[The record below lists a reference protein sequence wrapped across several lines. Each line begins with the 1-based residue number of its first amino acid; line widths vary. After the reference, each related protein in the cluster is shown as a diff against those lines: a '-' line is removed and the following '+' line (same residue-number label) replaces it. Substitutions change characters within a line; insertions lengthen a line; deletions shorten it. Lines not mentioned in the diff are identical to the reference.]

1 MKLIVWLYYWWVV
14 ILFSAS
20 YRSWVVVI
28 FKFYILYC
36 FSCNISNLINSVS
49 SGYPNTEKRVEN
61 MTQSGVFLMKFEVFW
76 IANETLS
83 QVFDIPSQSKQ
94 KLKSKPRGKII
105 KIQTSFMLVN
115 FFVLTWWIINEFEN
129 VIFLC
134 IGEA

>member
-1 MKLIVWLYYWWVV
+1 MGG
-14 ILFSAS
+14 
-20 YRSWVVVI
+20 
-28 FKFYILYC
+28 
-36 FSCNISNLINSVS
+36 SVS
-49 SGYPNTEKRVEN
+49 MGYPNTEKRVEN

-115 FFVLTWWIINEFEN
+115 FFVLT
-129 VIFLC
+129 
-134 IGEA
+134 